1 MKERM
6 EVALDAVDP
15 VWTYTKGW
23 RGQVFNLVTA
33 DIKIV
38 AYHVH
43 FGRVC
48 IKLQQN
54 DHIRSF
60 VKCIQAEWFIEHTQR
75 HALVQLAALRLEYT
89 SNTYIPLADYI

>member
-1 MKERM
+1 MCI
-6 EVALDAVDP
+6 
-15 VWTYTKGW
+15 YTAGW

-38 AYHVH
+38 ACHVQ
-43 FGRVC
+43 FGCAR
-48 IKLQQN
+48 IKLQLFQTWKQKN
-54 DHIRSF
+54 DINFRSLAKR
-60 VKCIQAEWFIEHTQR
+60 VQAEWFIEHTER